1 MLSSISPLG
10 ERARATRW
18 GTTVTTYLL
27 GSLFGGLALG
37 ALAAVLGALVPAN
50 LRSSLAVTL
59 TVGVVLVLLAVL
71 DLLASPTSA
80 RRPLVRLP
88 SWQRQV
94 DEQWLGRYRGWVYG
108 VGFGAQLGFGVVT
121 IITSATVYAVVLVV
135 VWSGALGVG
144 LVVGGV
150 FGLVRALPVL
160 AARGVHEPVSARRLL
175 ARVERWARPAE
186 HVAVASL
193 SAAGVAVVAVGA
205 AGGVL

>member
-18 GTTVTTYLL
+18 GMTVTAYLL
-27 GSLFGGLALG
+27 GSLLGGLALG
-37 ALAAVLGALVPAN
+37 ALAALVGALVPAN
-50 LRSSLAVTL
+50 VRSSPPMTLAV
-59 TVGVVLVLLAVL
+59 GGALVLLAAA
-71 DLLASPTSA
+71 DLLASTTGDRP
-80 RRPLVRLP
+80 PLVRLP
-88 SWQRQV
+88 SWRRQV

-135 VWSGALGVG
+135 VWSGAVGVG
-144 LVVGGV
+144 LVAGGV

-160 AARGVHEPVSARRLL
+160 AARGVHEPVSLRRLL
-175 ARVERWARPAE
+175 ARVERLARPAE
-186 HVAVASL
+186 HVAVGSL
-193 SAAGVAVVAVGA
+193 SVAGVVVVAVGA